1 MHTNANNEAGTM
13 TTVTLLHNHFEQAH
27 LNAVVEEMKIMGSP
41 TIRCYDLG
49 FDDLVQAIEGCHRLR
64 ACEVLGI
71 TPDIEIVDA
80 DTLISDL
87 EGLDVDWSEDTIE
100 SLGDLDNDNINFDLN

>member
-1 MHTNANNEAGTM
+1 M
-13 TTVTLLHNHFEQAH
+13 TTVILLHSHFEQDH
-27 LNAVVEEMKIMGSP
+27 LNAVVEEMKVMGAP
-41 TIRCYDLG
+41 TIRAYDLG
-49 FDDLVQAIEGCHRLR
+49 FDNLIQAIEGCHRLR

-80 DTLISDL
+80 DTPISDI
-87 EGLDVDWSEDTIE
+87 EDLDVDWSDDTIE